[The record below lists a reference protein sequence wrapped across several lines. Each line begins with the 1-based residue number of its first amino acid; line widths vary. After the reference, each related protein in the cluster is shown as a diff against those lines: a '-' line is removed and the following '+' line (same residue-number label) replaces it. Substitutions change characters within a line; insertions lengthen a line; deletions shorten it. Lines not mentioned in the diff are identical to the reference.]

1 VSNNNHKET
10 KSFQAEV
17 KQVLDL
23 MIHSL
28 YSNKEIF
35 LRELIAN
42 AADAAD
48 KLRFEA
54 LSDDALFEG
63 DADLQ
68 VWVEADKEKRTVTI
82 RDNGI
87 GMNRD
92 EVMENIGTIA
102 KSGTRQFVDKM
113 TGDKAED
120 SNLIGQFGVGFYS
133 SFIVADK
140 VTLNTRRAGAK
151 ASEGVRWESSGDGA
165 YDISDIERTARGTEV
180 ILHLREDESE
190 FLDDHRLKSIVHKYS
205 EHTPVPVRML
215 GTAPITESDEEDNDK
230 EDGGEEKAPET
241 IIETINQAA
250 ALWTRSPSDISD
262 EEYESFY
269 KSVSHDY
276 EAPMARMHKRL
287 EGKFEY
293 TLMLFIPNRAPYD
306 LWYQE
311 SKHGVKLYVR
321 RVFIMDVNEDLL
333 PRYMRFMRGVIDTSD
348 LPLNVSREILQRHPA
363 MDAIKKG
370 AVKRVLGMI
379 EDIAKD
385 EEQYQK
391 FYNEFGNAL
400 KEGVIEDSANGD
412 RLAKLL
418 RFHSTTASTGDA
430 TVSLKAY
437 VERMREGQDKIY
449 YITADSLAAAKN
461 SPHLEVFAKKD
472 VEVLLLHDRIDE
484 WLGSHLTEFDGKS
497 FQSISK
503 GKLDLS
509 GLDGED
515 KKDDEDKEEDANK
528 SMLEKL
534 SKFLESKVQEVRETD
549 RLTESPSCLVSDEFA
564 MSTNMERI
572 LKEAGQQTPGMKPIL
587 EINPDHAL
595 VKALNEDDEQ
605 LEQWANLLFDQ
616 AVLSEGG
623 QLQDPSA
630 FVRRM
635 NNMLL
640 QSSN

>member
-1 VSNNNHKET
+1 
-10 KSFQAEV
+10 
-17 KQVLDL
+17 

-35 LRELIAN
+35 LRELISN

-63 DADLQ
+63 DADLH
-68 VWVEADKEKRTVTI
+68 VWVEADKDKRTVTI

-102 KSGTRQFVDKM
+102 KSGTRQFLDKM
-113 TGDKAED
+113 TGDTSED

-133 SFIVADK
+133 AFIVADK
-140 VTLNTRRAGAK
+140 VTLTTRRAGAS
-151 ASEGVRWESSGDGA
+151 ASEGVRWESEGA
-165 YDISDIERTARGTEV
+165 GEYDISDIERVERGTEIV
-180 ILHLREDESE
+180 LHLREDENE

-205 EHTPVPVRML
+205 EHTPVPIRMM
-215 GTAPITESDEEDNDK
+215 GTAPITEESEE
-230 EDGGEEKAPET
+230 GEEKTSEAV
-241 IIETINQAA
+241 IETINQAA
-250 ALWTRSPSDISD
+250 ALWTRSPSEISD

-293 TLMLFIPNRAPYD
+293 TLMMFIPNRAPFD

-321 RVFIMDVNEDLL
+321 RVFIMEVTEDLL
-333 PRYMRFMRGVIDTSD
+333 PRYLRFMRGVIDTND

-370 AVKRVLGMI
+370 AVKRVLSMF
-379 EDIAKD
+379 EDLAKD
-385 EEQYQK
+385 ADQYQK
-391 FYNEFGNAL
+391 FYNEFGNAI
-400 KEGVIEDSANGD
+400 KEGIVEDSANSE

-418 RFHSTTASTGDA
+418 RFHSTKDSAAKDS
-430 TVSLKAY
+430 TVSLSDY
-437 VERMREGQDKIY
+437 VGRMLEGQDKIF

-461 SPHLEVFAKKD
+461 SPHLEIFAKKGI
-472 VEVLLLHDRIDE
+472 EVLLLHDRIDE
-484 WLGSHLTEFDGKS
+484 WLGSHLTEFDGTS
-497 FQSISK
+497 LQSISK

-509 GLDGED
+509 GIGSED
-515 KKDDEDKEEDANK
+515 ENDDDKEKNEEAIK
-528 SMLEKL
+528 PLLEKL
-534 SKFLESKVQEVRETD
+534 SKFLESQVQEVRETD

-595 VKALNEDDEQ
+595 VKSLADSDDDQ
-605 LEQWANLLFDQ
+605 LEQWAQVLFDQ

-623 QLQDPSA
+623 QLEDPSG

-635 NNMLL
+635 NQMLL
-640 QSSN
+640 KCN